1 MKTFITLLVAVVII
15 WSACKQSAINAI
27 DSVEGSTYIEP
38 SEQRTGDAAKGYDYL
53 VNGNYV
59 SSGIPLE
66 VYKSLVSGSTEDLNR
81 SGDNKGLSY
90 IFTASTATNGV
101 KIVSTNCFNCHAEH
115 LNGQLIVGLGNN
127 TGDNTRDVTAQFDAF
142 DAVVRLKYGTNS
154 PQWAAY
160 YPFSRGFKS
169 IAPFIQTSVQGV
181 NPADKIFAALSGF
194 RKSDNLIWLNTP
206 QYTLPNEVIPT
217 DVPAW
222 WLMKKKNA
230 LYYDGLGKGDFAR
243 LSMAT
248 ALVTMT
254 DSSEARQIDAHFPD
268 VMAWIRTL
276 QPPKNPNP
284 VDATIAAQGKTIF
297 INTCARC
304 HGNYDAPQTYPNLL
318 VSLSNV
324 QTDSALAN
332 VYFSNPQYHTWYN
345 SSWFNQKPAAAQLL
359 PNRGYVAPPLDGI
372 WATAPYLHNGSV
384 PTLDDL
390 LNSAQR
396 PKYWS
401 RIFDNS
407 DYDKVKVGWNYTV
420 QTSKKDNQT
429 YDTTLKGYGN
439 GGHTYGDALSAT
451 DRKAL
456 IEYLKTL

>member
-1 MKTFITLLVAVVII
+1 MKTFIIGIFGLAII
-15 WSACKQSAINAI
+15 WAACKHEDTIVGTPS
-27 DSVEGSTYIEP
+27 GTTYIEP
-38 SEQRTGDAAKGYDYL
+38 SEQRTGDAGKGYDYL
-53 VNGNYV
+53 ANGNYV
-59 SSGIPLE
+59 SSGIPLG
-66 VYKSLVSGSTEDLNR
+66 VYKLAFGTAAKEDLNR
-81 SGDNKGLSY
+81 TGDNQGISY
-90 IFTASTATNGV
+90 VFNVSTAGNGV
-101 KIVSTNCFNCHAEH
+101 KIVSNNCLSCHAEH

-127 TGDNTRDVTAQFDAF
+127 TGDNTRDITAQFNQIDA
-142 DAVVRLKYGTNS
+142 AVKLYGTNS
-154 PQWAAY
+154 PEWAAY

-169 IAPFIQTSVQGV
+169 IAPYIQTNVQGV
-181 NPADKIFAALSGF
+181 NPADQIFAALSSF
-194 RKSDNLIWLNTP
+194 RKSDDLTWLNTP
-206 QYTLPNEVIPT
+206 QFTTPKEVVPT

-248 ALVTMT
+248 ALVTMK

-268 VMAWIRTL
+268 VMAWIRTV
-276 QPPKNPNP
+276 QSPKNPNP
-284 VDATIAAQGKTIF
+284 IDATLVAQGKTVF
-297 INTCARC
+297 ISTCAKC
-304 HGNYDAPQTYPNLL
+304 HGTYDAPQTYPNLL
-318 VSLSNV
+318 VDLNYIG
-324 QTDSALAN
+324 TDSTLATA
-332 VYFSNPQYHTWYN
+332 YFTNPDYHTWYN
-345 SSWFNQKPAAAQLL
+345 KSWFNEKPNAAQLL

-390 LNSAQR
+390 LNSTQR

-401 RIFDNS
+401 RTFDNS
-407 DYDKVKVGWNYTV
+407 DYDKIKVGWNYTV

-439 GGHTYGDALSAT
+439 GGHTFGDVLSAS
-451 DRKAL
+451 DRKAV

>member
-1 MKTFITLLVAVVII
+1 MKTIISFLFTAIII
-15 WSACKQSAINAI
+15 WSACKQSAINTI
-27 DSVEGSTYIEP
+27 DTVEGSTYIEP
-38 SEQRTGDAAKGYDYL
+38 SDQRTGDASKGYDYL
-53 VNGNYV
+53 LNGNYV

-66 VYKSLVSGSTEDLNR
+66 VYKSLVANSTEDLNR
-81 SGDNKGLSY
+81 IGDNKGVSY
-90 IFTASTATNGV
+90 IFTASKAANGI
-101 KIVSTNCFNCHAEH
+101 KIVSTNCLSCHAEH

-127 TGDNTRDVTAQFDAF
+127 TGDNTRDITSQFNSF
-142 DAVVRLKYGTNS
+142 DFVVRNKYGINS
-154 PQWAAY
+154 PEWVAY

-169 IAPFIQTSVQGV
+169 IAPFIKTSVQGV

-194 RKSDNLIWLNTP
+194 RKSDNLVWLDTP
-206 QYTLPNEVIPT
+206 QYTLPQEVIPT

-276 QPPKNPNP
+276 QPPKNTNP
-284 VDATIAAQGKTIF
+284 IDATLATQGKTIF

-318 VSLSNV
+318 VSLGNV

-332 VYFSNPQYHTWYN
+332 VYFANPQYHTWYN
-345 SSWFNQKPAAAQLL
+345 SSWFSQKPAAAQLL

-401 RIFDNS
+401 RTFDNS
-407 DYDKVKVGWNYTV
+407 DYDKVKVGWNYSV
-420 QTSKKDNQT
+420 QSSKKDNQT

-439 GGHTYGDALSAT
+439 GGHYYGDGLSAT
-451 DRKAL
+451 ERKAL